1 MVSWLDRSLL
11 NLRILDH
18 NYAPLR
24 IGDELALPIHED
36 ASFNK
41 LEFDFRLEKMDVEPA
56 PPAIDPHSRLN
67 SIESMTESNEQLYQ
81 SIPRNGNDLMI

>member
-1 MVSWLDRSLL
+1 MPMQPCLLVRLADGELARTSLL
-11 NLRILDH
+11 SLRILDH

-41 LEFDFRLEKMDVEPA
+41 LEFDFRLEK
-56 PPAIDPHSRLN
+56 
-67 SIESMTESNEQLYQ
+67 IEVKLHHPLLTHTVDSMQPSN
-81 SIPRNGNDLMI
+81 R